1 MIPYARQSINDEDI
15 RVVVDVLQSDWLTQG
30 PAVERFEQAVAK
42 YCGAAH
48 AVAVNSATSALQL
61 AYLALGLG
69 KDDIVWTS
77 PNTFVAT
84 ANAALH
90 CGAQVDFVDVDPR
103 TYNLSV
109 DLLEARLREAEQT
122 GKLPKLVVPVHFAGQ
137 PCDLAPISELGTRYG
152 FRVVEDASHAIGA
165 YYDGTKLGNCRYSDV
180 TVFSFHAVKLI
191 TTGEGGMALTNR
203 PEVAA
208 AIRRLRSHGVVR
220 ERDRLIEP
228 DPGPW
233 YYEQQELGFN
243 YRMTDF
249 QAALGASQLGRLEEF
264 VRKRTELA
272 AWYDREIDG
281 IGVVQP
287 WQDPRMRSA
296 WHLYV
301 VQVDPRRT
309 TRTRRAVFEK
319 LRACGIQVNVH
330 YIPVH
335 LHPYFRGL
343 GFRSGDF
350 PASERYYEHAITLPL
365 YYDLSGRDQ
374 QRVVEALREAL
385 A

>member
-220 ERDRLIEP
+220 ERDRLVEP

-343 GFRSGDF
+343 GFGSGDF

>member
-165 YYDGTKLGNCRYSDV
+165 YYDGTKIGNCRYSDV

>member
-343 GFRSGDF
+343 GFGSGDF